1 MKNLACAFTGRS
13 NSGKTTLIEKLSK
26 HLTPKYKVAIIK
38 HDPRDKARFD
48 MQGKDS
54 YRFYQSGA
62 NVAVVSE
69 VKTTIMLQESRT
81 IKRLAED
88 FGEVDYLFVEGLKEL
103 PLPRLAIMRE
113 EIEERLFPFIKAVAI
128 DESIDSACLPAGL
141 EILNL
146 NDIDEILAWIER
158 NAINIKDMR

>member
-26 HLTPKYKVAIIK
+26 HLAPKYKVAVIK
-38 HDPRDKARFD
+38 HDPKDKARFD
-48 MQGKDS
+48 TQGKDS
-54 YRFYQSGA
+54 YRFFQSGA
-62 NVAVVSE
+62 SVAVVSE
-69 VKTTIMLQESRT
+69 VKTTIMLHESRT
-81 IKRLAED
+81 IKRIAED

-113 EIEERLFPFIKAVAI
+113 EIEERLFPYIKAVAVDEGI
-128 DESIDSACLPAGL
+128 DRAHIPAGL

-146 NDIDEILAWIER
+146 NDIEEILAWIDK
-158 NAINIKDMR
+158 NAMNIKEME